1 MGAKCATSTPDY
13 VRKIDDEYLASKQE
27 GDYMAMLVD
36 AGSKQLKIIEV
47 KTSLDGDAVDV
58 QIISKN
64 LDDGLSYTARQ
75 VVKVPARKVELI
87 IENYD
92 FRRQ

>member
-1 MGAKCATSTPDY
+1 M
-13 VRKIDDEYLASKQE
+13 
-27 GDYMAMLVD
+27 
-36 AGSKQLKIIEV
+36 

-58 QIISKN
+58 QITSEN

-75 VVKVPARKVELI
+75 VVKVPAKNVELL

>member
-1 MGAKCATSTPDY
+1 MVNLTGRN
-13 VRKIDDEYLASKQE
+13 VIQQGE
-27 GDYMAMLVD
+27 YMAILVD
-36 AGSKQLKIIEV
+36 ASSKQLKLITV
-47 KTSLDGDAVDV
+47 KTNLDGDAVDV
-58 QIISKN
+58 QITSKS